1 MAITD
6 LSLNYK
12 YRSDQNILYKD
23 FYDPCLSR
31 SVAYDRAAGYFSS
44 HSLKTMARG
53 LENFLFNGGRVR
65 IVANP
70 HLNEGDIEAILKGH
84 HAKEDVIERA
94 LLREMEISETTIE
107 DDTLNVLAW
116 LIYTGQLEIKI
127 AYTENNSLYH
137 EKFGIFRDSEG
148 NSIAFS
154 GSSNETLGGIRDNFE
169 KVDVFLPDKD
179 QHRIDDMINDFQKLW
194 YNRTKGLKVID
205 VPNSIK
211 QKLLDRKGV
220 MPKQPKKKAKI
231 QARTYQV
238 NAIEALQRN
247 EWSGI
252 LEMATGTGKTI
263 TSLLAI
269 QKYKEQS
276 GQVFLVI
283 YAPFTHLVEQ
293 WRSEV
298 ELFNYSQITLCYGA
312 KSKWQSELTD
322 RIRKFNLG
330 IIQQHV
336 VIATYKTATSTEF
349 TELMKKIYGPSALIA
364 DECHYLGSRSFRNI
378 EFNHFDVKIGL
389 SATPDRWWDESGTN
403 FLKSVFEKVVYEYTL
418 EQAIVDD
425 KLTKYRYTPHIV
437 NLTEDELQSY
447 QKLTAKIVQQ
457 YHSKKI
463 DEDRIERLNRQR
475 SLILAKAEKKMGML
489 LQLLSQ
495 QKIEQIQHTLVYCA
509 ENQVSILTRELADLG
524 LRVHKFDSTVPTKE
538 RQVILKAFARK
549 EIQVLVAIKCL
560 DEGVDV
566 PSTKCAYF
574 LASTSNPR
582 EFVQRRGRILRK
594 SPGKVLA
601 EIHDFI
607 VLPEDVDEATF
618 TMIAKKELPRFA
630 EFSSVAINQYEAKNV
645 LLSYIDPYNLNYL
658 MDMKPWEVYHLMK
671 EESDRV

>member
-23 FYDPCLSR
+23 FYEPCLCR

-53 LENFLFNGGRVR
+53 LEYFLFNGGRVR

-70 HLNEGDIEAILKGH
+70 HLNEGDIEAILKGY

-116 LIYTGQLEIKI
+116 LIYNGQLEIKI

-137 EKFGIFRDSEG
+137 EKFGIFRDSGG

-220 MPKQPKKKAKI
+220 MPKQLKKKAEI

-269 QKYKEQS
+269 QKFKKQS
-276 GQVFLVI
+276 GRVFLVI

-364 DECHYLGSRSFRNI
+364 DECHYLGSQSFRNI

-457 YHSKKI
+457 YHSKKP

-475 SLILAKAEKKMGML
+475 SLILAKAEQKIGML

-607 VLPEDVDEATF
+607 VLPEDIDEATF